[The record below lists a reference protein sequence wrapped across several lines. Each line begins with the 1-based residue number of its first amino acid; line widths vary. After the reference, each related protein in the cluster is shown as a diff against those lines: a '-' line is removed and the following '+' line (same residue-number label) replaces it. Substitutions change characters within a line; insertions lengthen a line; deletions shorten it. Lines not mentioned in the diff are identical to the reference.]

1 MKAQTTLKRILV
13 GHPMPSGE
21 LGHPSRSLS
30 ILLPSTVALPAL
42 PLEALPSVA
51 CAARAIIAVLGLG
64 KRPCRGRW
72 GGGVLSV
79 YRVGVPIGRGDSR
92 RGTDLNSRIG
102 FAPIPSL
109 EIHPR

>member
-21 LGHPSRSLS
+21 LGHN
-30 ILLPSTVALPAL
+30 LLTVALPAL
-42 PLEALPSVA
+42 PLEALSSVA

-64 KRPCRGRW
+64 TRPCRGRS

-79 YRVGVPIGRGDSR
+79 YRLGVLIGRGDSR